1 MCVYEYVFYSYV
13 CTVQDSLAAA
23 TFACAVLRS
32 MARRGKTTEDAARLE
47 EAAQSFEALAV
58 ALLSQCLETDATFAE
73 LLLIRAVPG
82 LGGRTA
88 LQMARSAGAL
98 KLLAHPACQ
107 RLLDRVWHGHMIDS
121 AVTGAGIARALVF
134 PPALLSL
141 PFYSSTIDHLVF
153 ESNISYVYI

>member
-1 MCVYEYVFYSYV
+1 M
-13 CTVQDSLAAA
+13 QDSLAAA

-58 ALLSQCLETDATFAE
+58 ALLSQCLETDATFTE
-73 LLLIRAVPG
+73 LLLIRAVPA

-141 PFYSSTIDHLVF
+141 PFYSSTIDHLVP
-153 ESNISYVYI
+153 